1 MFRAFSSTPGGS
13 PPGDSHTWKEG
24 IPYTIEMGEG
34 EMSAFVIAV
43 VLLLS
48 LVFWR
53 QVVGLLIVGAILL
66 IVLGLVFVVETI
78 QTT

>member
-1 MFRAFSSTPGGS
+1 
-13 PPGDSHTWKEG
+13 
-24 IPYTIEMGEG
+24 
-34 EMSAFVIAV
+34 MSAFVIAV